1 MINSNERIIKH
12 KIGLTSA
19 PFSLDHR
26 IVPLVWLTKPFLV
39 LPVFDIHIIPMLL
52 SYLTFV
58 KVVNMTSKKPAASFD
73 TAQMILEKSI
83 PLFAQSGFAGVSM
96 RDISKVVGISG
107 AALYHHYPDKQSLYI
122 AAMEHAFADKASSI
136 ETALDNTGTPEEQL
150 ERFVT
155 NFTKQMSNDPDF
167 RALLQREL
175 LDGDDERLKLLAD
188 NVFVEPFKAIKQLAQ
203 EMALDCNPHLMAISI
218 AGLILFHFETESI
231 RRYLPGGLK
240 KHNDPKVIAQHVIK
254 LLTGAIGK

>member
-1 MINSNERIIKH
+1 MP
-12 KIGLTSA
+12 T
-19 PFSLDHR
+19 
-26 IVPLVWLTKPFLV
+26 
-39 LPVFDIHIIPMLL
+39 
-52 SYLTFV
+52 
-58 KVVNMTSKKPAASFD
+58 KKPASSLD
-73 TAQMILEKSI
+73 TSQMILDQSI
-83 PLFAQSGFAGVSM
+83 PLFAQSGFYGVSM

-122 AAMEHAFADKASSI
+122 AAMEYAFADKASSI
-136 ETALDNTGTPEEQL
+136 EDTLGNTGAPEERL
-150 ERFVT
+150 EHFVT
-155 NFTKQMSNDPDF
+155 SFTKQMANDPDF

-188 NVFVEPFKAIKQLAQ
+188 KVFLEPFKAIKQLAQ
-203 EMALDCNPHLMAISI
+203 EMALDCDPHLMAISI
-218 AGLILFHFETESI
+218 VGLILFHFETESI